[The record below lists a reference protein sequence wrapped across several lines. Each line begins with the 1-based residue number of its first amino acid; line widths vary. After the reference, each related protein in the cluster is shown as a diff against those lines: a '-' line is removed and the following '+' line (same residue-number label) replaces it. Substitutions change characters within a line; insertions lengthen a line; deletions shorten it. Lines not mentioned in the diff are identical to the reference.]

1 MYILI
6 KTNALQRLKEPEEF
20 HVIIIIIIENKVL
33 KTISQ
38 NISLA
43 KYDCYPY
50 QLTYDI

>member
-1 MYILI
+1 MF
-6 KTNALQRLKEPEEF
+6 KELEEF
-20 HVIIIIIIENKVL
+20 HIIIIENKVL

-43 KYDCYPY
+43 KYDYYTY